1 MQSETFNN
9 PNPATGQSGTL
20 VTTTWFQNVNDE
32 ISNVITKSGGTLDST
47 NHAQL
52 YTTLATTYAPLASPT
67 FTGVPL
73 CPDTNSSSNGR
84 AIVNFESMQNY
95 VSAGSLGYT
104 PVHQGGG
111 TGQGSNSIYIGWAT
125 SGGTLKCTVD
135 ATDLGSFA
143 FQSWVSSNYLS
154 LTGGNV
160 TGTLTYNG
168 TSVATTNDVNN
179 AETDVKNWTAS
190 NYQPVGDYATK
201 TEVTQFYPCGGS
213 TTLTVPSWATRF
225 EYFLTGGGG
234 GGSDCQASGSSLT
247 STNASGGG
255 GGGGATAIGI
265 IAVSASTSISVTI
278 GGGGAPETK
287 GGDSSIV
294 YNGTTYARAGGGGGA
309 VFSNSALS
317 AGGSGG
323 SASAS
328 GGTNVPGGNGSDGQ
342 NGSFVFA
349 GNGGGSFWGGG
360 ARAGSAGGTSGQAYG
375 AGGGGAYD
383 STFTGNFYYGGYG
396 ASGFLLYRW
405 LP

>member
-9 PNPATGQSGTL
+9 PNPATGESGTL

-32 ISNVITKSGGTLDST
+32 ISNVITKNGGTLDST

-52 YTTLATTYAPLASPT
+52 YTTLSTTYAPLESPT

-84 AIVNFESMQNY
+84 AIVNFESMKAY

-111 TGQGSNSIYIGWAT
+111 TGQGTNSIYIGYAT

-190 NYQPVGDYATK
+190 NY
-201 TEVTQFYPCGGS
+201 
-213 TTLTVPSWATRF
+213 L
-225 EYFLTGGGG
+225 
-234 GGSDCQASGSSLT
+234 SL
-247 STNASGGG
+247 
-255 GGGGATAIGI
+255 
-265 IAVSASTSISVTI
+265 
-278 GGGGAPETK
+278 
-287 GGDSSIV
+287 
-294 YNGTTYARAGGGGGA
+294 
-309 VFSNSALS
+309 
-317 AGGSGG
+317 
-323 SASAS
+323 S
-328 GGTNVPGGNGSDGQ
+328 GGTISGSLTVNGTGIFSGDLHVGDNSWLYTNVIQSNSGSLILRDSTTIYGGLTTNTGCQLGGTGQQFTYNSDSSYHMSLQSDGNCVWYVGSNSFASISPSLFSY
-342 NGSFVFA
+342 NGQTVATQPWANGQFVNAATYNSDFGSS
-349 GNGGGSFWGGG
+349 GNIINLAYGHRINTFTTTITSGSRVNYPQAFSGNATSINLNSTVRLDLWVTDQD
-360 ARAGSAGGTSGQAYG
+360 SAGFTVASNESTSQTIFVVAIG
-375 AGGGGAYD
+375 
-383 STFTGNFYYGGYG
+383 
-396 ASGFLLYRW
+396 
-405 LP
+405 PK